1 MSPLSPTLKVPYEG
15 PRRSPVLSDA
25 HWIGLLPSFISLDP
39 GSEGILIWIL
49 GPARLPAVAVNVGP
63 AWYQGQRPRL
73 GGLAS
78 AQG

>member
-1 MSPLSPTLKVPYEG
+1 M
-15 PRRSPVLSDA
+15 
-25 HWIGLLPSFISLDP
+25 DP
-39 GSEGILIWIL
+39 GSEGIPMWIL

-63 AWYQGQRPRL
+63 VWYQGQRPRL